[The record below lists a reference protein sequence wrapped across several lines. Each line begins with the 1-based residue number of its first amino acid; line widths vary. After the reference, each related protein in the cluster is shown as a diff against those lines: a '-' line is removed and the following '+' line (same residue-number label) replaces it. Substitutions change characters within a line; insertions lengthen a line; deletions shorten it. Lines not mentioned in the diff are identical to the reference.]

1 MHSGQKNSSK
11 KSRLYTNP
19 GVLII
24 AFNSMA
30 VSIAFG
36 IIQPSLAFYLLALE
50 GAITEPPGPGYT
62 IPEEAVASFAVVLG
76 IMMAAFM
83 GTRTLLARFW
93 GDLSDVRGR
102 KPIIVVGLFGYV
114 ILMALWGMARSW
126 IELVLVRGLHGV
138 VSAAVWPVGEAALID
153 IIGEKRRGEGMG
165 LYIMATQIG
174 WITGPG
180 LGGLLYN
187 FCRDS
192 LKLLVPDVFRVPY
205 FIAALIILP
214 MPLLT
219 IQFLKESAER
229 RIIHSPITNK
239 ASSGKGDGI
248 IPSTLDVPSQ
258 NSKMTKMTR
267 TLYVMNFMNGLSMGL
282 AMPLFQLFV
291 MSKITSDI
299 ATIGF
304 MITGAGS
311 IGLLMNLPAGWLSD
325 RYGRKPL
332 ALWSGV
338 LSRGCMA
345 GLPLT
350 KTVPQTSLIYIGRS
364 AAFAVSQPVM
374 SAIQGDI
381 VPPRIRGKVFG
392 TIQAFFNGGA
402 TLGPIM
408 GGWIFSKT
416 SLLSWK
422 IRQMTLEGI
431 VTPFWIGAVLGLV
444 GLVLFA
450 KNIIETRPPNKSE
463 TFR

>member
-1 MHSGQKNSSK
+1 MLSGQEDRIK
-11 KSRLYTNP
+11 KPRLYTNP
-19 GVLII
+19 SVLII
-24 AFNSMA
+24 SFNSLIISA
-30 VSIAFG
+30 AFG

-50 GAITEPPGPGYT
+50 GAITQPPGPGYI
-62 IPEEAVASFAVVLG
+62 IPEETVAQFAVVLG

-93 GDLSDVRGR
+93 GGLSDVRGR
-102 KPIIVVGLFGYV
+102 KPIIVMGLFGYV
-114 ILMALWGMARSW
+114 LLMALFGMARSW
-126 IELVLVRGLHGV
+126 IELVLVRCFQGI

-153 IIGEKRRGEGMG
+153 IIGEERRGEGMG
-165 LYIMATQIG
+165 LYIMTSQLG

-180 LGGLLYN
+180 VGGLLYN

-192 LKLLVPDVFRVPY
+192 LKLQVPDVFRVPY
-205 FIAALIILP
+205 FIAALILLP

-219 IQFLKESAER
+219 ILFLKESAEK
-229 RIIHSPITNK
+229 RITYSTMHNAVSR
-239 ASSGKGDGI
+239 GKDDEVI
-248 IPSTLDVPSQ
+248 SLNLDLPSLNSQ
-258 NSKMTKMTR
+258 LTKMIR
-267 TLYVMNFMNGLSMGL
+267 TLYIMNIMNGVSMGL
-282 AMPLFQLFV
+282 AMLLFQLFV

-299 ATIGF
+299 AMIGF

-325 RYGRKPL
+325 HYGRKSL

-338 LSRGCMA
+338 LTRGCMA

-350 KTVPQTSLIYIGRS
+350 RTIPQTSLVYIGRS

-381 VPPRIRGKVFG
+381 VSPKIRGKVFG

-402 TLGPIM
+402 ALGPIM

-416 SLLSWK
+416 SLLSWE
-422 IRQMTLEGI
+422 IGNMTLEGI
-431 VTPFWIGAVLGLV
+431 VAPFWLAAIFGLIGLA
-444 GLVLFA
+444 LFA